1 MTELQHYILQ
11 ASADL
16 LEKGLR
22 VCVESFISDDEY
34 PRRTDIYD
42 REMAPFEKRFCEISK
57 ELKILARNGFLE
69 ITEAPQITKVLCDS
83 LYVTRVTPKGHK
95 YLEMI

>member
-1 MTELQHYILQ
+1 MTELQQYILQ
-11 ASADL
+11 TSADQL
-16 LEKGLR
+16 RKGLR

-69 ITEAPQITKVLCDS
+69 ITEAPQMTKVLCDS
-83 LYVTRVTPKGHK
+83 LYVTRITPKGRK

>member
-1 MTELQHYILQ
+1 
-11 ASADL
+11 
-16 LEKGLR
+16 
-22 VCVESFISDDEY
+22 
-34 PRRTDIYD
+34 
-42 REMAPFEKRFCEISK
+42 MAPFEKRFCEISK

-95 YLEMI
+95 YLETI

>member
-1 MTELQHYILQ
+1 MTELQQYILQ
-11 ASADL
+11 TSADQL
-16 LEKGLR
+16 RKGLR

-57 ELKILARNGFLE
+57 ELKILARNGFLD
-69 ITEAPQITKVLCDS
+69 ITEAPQMTKVLCDS
-83 LYVTRVTPKGHK
+83 LYVTRITPKGRK